1 MRGIRDRP
9 PSSPVRVEGQGVA
22 LAEEGGLEAESRAA
36 SVEKTMRK
44 LPGGVGWMSGGG
56 ALCVCRGW
64 GRVGREQGIGP
75 WPPWLPE
82 AECAALGAVCS
93 YRHDLSS
100 GTRWP

>member
-44 LPGGVGWMSGGG
+44 LPGGVGWMSGCG
-56 ALCVCRGW
+56 ALWVWWGW
-64 GRVGREQGIGP
+64 GRVGREAGHRTVASVVAG
-75 WPPWLPE
+75 
-82 AECAALGAVCS
+82 GRVCS
-93 YRHDLSS
+93 PGGSLQLQAR
-100 GTRWP
+100 PQ